1 MGCGWIVVALTHVE
15 GQVCSDV
22 KKRYGPIWYILD
34 DQMRVLNK
42 HFGAQEQDVKSG
54 FLSGGMAFKLRD

>member
-15 GQVCSDV
+15 GRVCSGV

-34 DQMRVLNK
+34 GQMRVLHK
-42 HFGAQEQDVKSG
+42 HFGAQGQDVKLG